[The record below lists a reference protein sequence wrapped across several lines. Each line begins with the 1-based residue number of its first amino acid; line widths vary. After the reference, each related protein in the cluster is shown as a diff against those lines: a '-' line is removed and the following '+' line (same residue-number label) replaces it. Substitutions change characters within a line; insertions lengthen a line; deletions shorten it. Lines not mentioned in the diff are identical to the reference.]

1 MKRIGIVIVLAML
14 LVVGLYAPV
23 LAQVNGG
30 NEHEGNENGGT
41 ENGGNENGGVVEPR
55 RDKHNYITII
65 LPDSKLKV
73 ERYGTMRYVD
83 VDFNDGTWRIQI
95 PKGVRIWDVKGGA
108 ARKLIVDENG
118 DIGPRVWFMRGEPV
132 VTRL

>member
-14 LVVGLYAPV
+14 LVIGLCTPV
-23 LAQVNGG
+23 LATPINNIH
-30 NEHEGNENGGT
+30 NEDGVQRKHE
-41 ENGGNENGGVVEPR
+41 
-55 RDKHNYITII
+55 KHYIIII
-65 LPDSKLKV
+65 LPDAKLKV

-108 ARKLIVDENG
+108 ARKLFVDENG
-118 DIGPRVWFMRGEPV
+118 DIKPGVWFMRGEPV
-132 VTRL
+132 VTRLES

>member
-23 LAQVNGG
+23 LANPNNQHVGDQPK
-30 NEHEGNENGGT
+30 H
-41 ENGGNENGGVVEPR
+41 
-55 RDKHNYITII
+55 DKKNYITII

-108 ARKLIVDENG
+108 ARKLVVDENG
-118 DIGPRVWFMRGEPV
+118 DIKPGVWFMRGEPV
-132 VTRL
+132 VTRLES

>member
-23 LAQVNGG
+23 LANEYNG
-30 NEHEGNENGGT
+30 EVVKPRHE
-41 ENGGNENGGVVEPR
+41 
-55 RDKHNYITII
+55 KHYIIII
-65 LPDSKLKV
+65 LPDAKLKV

-108 ARKLIVDENG
+108 ARKLFVDENG
-118 DIGPRVWFMRGEPV
+118 DIKPGVWFMRGEPV
-132 VTRL
+132 VTRLES

>member
-23 LAQVNGG
+23 LAN
-30 NEHEGNENGGT
+30 
-41 ENGGNENGGVVEPR
+41 ENGGNENGGVVKPR
-55 RDKHNYITII
+55 HEKHYIIII
-65 LPDSKLKV
+65 LPDAKLKV

-108 ARKLIVDENG
+108 ARKLFVDENG
-118 DIGPRVWFMRGEPV
+118 DIKPGVWFMRGEPV
-132 VTRL
+132 VTRLES

>member
-1 MKRIGIVIVLAML
+1 MKKKISIVIVLVIV
-14 LVVGLYAPV
+14 LVIGLYTPV
-23 LAQVNGG
+23 LASFNNVG
-30 NEHEGNENGGT
+30 NHDGFGDGKPHN
-41 ENGGNENGGVVEPR
+41 
-55 RDKHNYITII
+55 KKNYITIV
-65 LPDSKLKV
+65 LPDARLRV

-118 DIGPRVWFMRGEPV
+118 DIEPGVWFMRGEPV